1 MKTIEI
7 ILGFFKSKAFTRF
20 LWTTL
25 DGLLA
30 LGTTYFAGIDV
41 WWALPLV
48 GVFQFITK
56 TIYNKTKKTE

>member
-1 MKTIEI
+1 MTTIEI
-7 ILGFFKSKAFTRF
+7 ILNFFKSTTLKRF

-30 LGTTYFAGIDV
+30 VATTYFIGIDT
-41 WWALPLV
+41 WWALPLI

-56 TIYNKTKKTE
+56 TINSKKVAK